1 MNSKAQNIIEEKAT
15 YQDLDHGITLVDAEY
30 GNKPGAAAIYL
41 MIEDGEVAI
50 IETGTNHS
58 VPYVKQVLETKGLSF
73 KNVRYVIPTH
83 VHLDHAGGAGE
94 LMHLCKNAQL
104 VIHPFGAAHM
114 IDPSK
119 LEAGTIAVYGEKK
132 FRKLYGKIRPVD
144 ASRIIEAAGFFK
156 LKLNGRKLQFLDT
169 PGHARHHFCVF
180 DIKSNGIFTGDTFGV
195 SYPQLTT
202 AHGPCVFAT
211 TTPVQFDPGSLLQSI
226 ECLASRE
233 PDIMYLTHFGPVVPT
248 EVAIKQLKRSV
259 RAFANMA
266 LELQAEPE
274 NRIER
279 LQVMI
284 KSYLL
289 ETLAAMGCEQSPE
302 LQAEVIEN
310 DVLLNAQGLDFW
322 LGRQG

>member
-1 MNSKAQNIIEEKAT
+1 MNSKAESVIQEKAI
-15 YQDLDHGITLVDAEY
+15 YQDLDFGITLVDAEY
-30 GNKPGAAAIYL
+30 GKSGVAALYL
-41 MIEDGEVAI
+41 MIEGDEVAI

-58 VPYVKQVLETKGLSF
+58 VPLIKQVLEDKNLSF
-73 KNVRYVIPTH
+73 DNVRYIIPTH

-114 IDPSK
+114 IDPTK
-119 LEAGTIAVYGEKK
+119 LEAGAMAVYGEQK
-132 FRKLYGKIRPVD
+132 FRELYGKIRPVE
-144 ASRIIEAAGFFK
+144 ASRVIEAPGFFE
-156 LKLNGRKLQFLDT
+156 LELNGRNLTFLDT

-180 DIKSNGIFTGDTFGV
+180 DKKSNGIFTGDTFGI

-202 AHGPCVFAT
+202 ARGRFIFAT

-226 ECLASRE
+226 ECLASRKA
-233 PDIMYLTHFGPVVPT
+233 DTMYLTHFGPLKPT
-248 EVAIKQLKRSV
+248 EALIHQLKRSV
-259 RAFANMA
+259 RSFANMA
-266 LELQAEPE
+266 LSLQTEPE

-284 KSYLL
+284 KNYLL
-289 ETLAAMGCEQSPE
+289 ESLEAMGCEQSPE
-302 LQAEVIEN
+302 FQAEVIEM